1 MVALPETGQD
11 QSQTTIDVN
20 TPRFDME
27 DVTPDNLKATVT
39 SQASLSHNFYYFF
52 FFYQSKI
59 LV

>member
-39 SQASLSHNFYYFF
+39 SQASLSHNFYYFLL
-52 FFYQSKI
+52 SE
-59 LV
+59 